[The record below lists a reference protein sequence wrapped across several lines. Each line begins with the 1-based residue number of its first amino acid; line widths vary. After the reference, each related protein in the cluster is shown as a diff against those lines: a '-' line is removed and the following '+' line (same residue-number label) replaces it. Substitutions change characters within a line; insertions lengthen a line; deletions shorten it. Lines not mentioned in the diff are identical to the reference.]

1 MTTARPRSASV
12 GRPKVGSG
20 LASALEPKVRSYHD
34 HRATALR
41 FCWSTQGRKRSGFH
55 ACSGSPEQSGA
66 SGATKTTARPRSASA
81 GRAVVGSWSRFHL
94 RSESLHSLH
103 SPHSASDHRTTALRF
118 CGHTCGR
125 KRSGFQ
131 RKTRNLIL
139 TLLPTTARP
148 RSASAGRS
156 VVGSG
161 LASTFE
167 PKVRT
172 VRSYHDHRATS
183 VALLLVERN
192 TGRWSTATH
201 FQPTWHVPCQVDV
214 ASDHRATSV
223 ALLLVERNTGR
234 WSTATHFQPTWH
246 ASCQVDF
253 ASDHR
258 ATALRFCWS
267 TPTLD
272 AGLPPH
278 TSVCS
283 T

>member
-1 MTTARPRSASV
+1 MTTARPRSASA

-20 LASALEPKVRSYHD
+20 LASANFRGRPSNLTLLPTTARPRSASAGRPKVGS
-34 HRATALR
+34 
-41 FCWSTQGRKRSGFH
+41 WSRFH

-81 GRAVVGSWSRFHL
+81 GRAVVGSWSRFHV

-118 CGHTCGR
+118 CGHICGW

-201 FQPTWHVPCQVDV
+201 FQPTWH
-214 ASDHRATSV
+214 
-223 ALLLVERNTGR
+223 
-234 WSTATHFQPTWH
+234 
-246 ASCQVDF
+246 ASCQVDL